1 MVTDRQF
8 FVAGRH
14 SPVLFEAV
22 DEPLHPIPLA
32 VGHAVEARVGRVRRP
47 MGDEIADAAPPEIA
61 PHRRA
66 AVPLVSGQPVGA
78 HPRPTRAVALDRA
91 CRQEGRQCD
100 LLMALPAG
108 QREDDWL
115 ATALGAEMD
124 LGAEAATAPAEG
136 LRAPFFRAPA
146 ACWWARTTVPSTKCK
161 VQSRSPRAFAS
172 ACTARRMRSQTPLS
186 CQRRKRLYTVCQL
199 PKRSGR
205 SRHGA
210 PVFASQCSALRIC
223 RWSRLGRPLQ
233 GLIGGSS
240 GSKRAHWSSVSS
252 CLRIPSGYISST
264 NFANT
269 P

>member
-8 FVAGRH
+8 LIAGRH
-14 SPVLFEAV
+14 PPVLLEAV
-22 DEPLHPIPLA
+22 DEALHLVPLA
-32 VGHAVEARVGRVRRP
+32 VGHAVEERVGRVRRP

-66 AVPLVSGQPVGA
+66 AVTLVSCQPVWA
-78 HPRPTRAVALDRA
+78 HPRPTRALALDGA
-91 CRQEGRQCD
+91 GLQEGRQRD

-108 QREDDWL
+108 QREDDRL
-115 ATALGAEMD
+115 ASALGTEMD

-161 VQSRSPRAFAS
+161 VQSRSPSASAS
-172 ACTARRMRSQTPLS
+172 ACTARRIRAQTPLS

-205 SRHGA
+205 SRHG
-210 PVFASQCSALRIC
+210 
-223 RWSRLGRPLQ
+223 
-233 GLIGGSS
+233 
-240 GSKRAHWSSVSS
+240 
-252 CLRIPSGYISST
+252 
-264 NFANT
+264 
-269 P
+269 